1 MKKARIGV
9 SASTMLADGEL
20 ERSYVNQDYIISLA
34 KAGAVPVILPVTE
47 DLSLVAEQLEFLD
60 GVVISGG
67 ADIDPWFYHEEVKPT
82 CGYTNHVL
90 DAFSLATI
98 RAAYEA
104 ELPVFGICRGCQA
117 INVAFGG
124 TLYQDIPTE
133 RPGCYAHLQKA
144 ERWEPI
150 HDISIDEDS
159 FLYSILGNK
168 ARVNSFHHQAV
179 AKIADGFSVTA
190 RARDGIVEC
199 IEKEAG
205 GFVCGVQFH
214 PEMMAANGNA
224 AMLEIFQK
232 FVRICT
238 ND

>member
-1 MKKARIGV
+1 MKKARIGI
-9 SASTMLADGEL
+9 SASTMVADGNL
-20 ERSYVNQDYIISLA
+20 ERSYVNQDYIISLE
-34 KAGAVPVILPVTE
+34 KAGAVPVIIPVVQ
-47 DLSLVAEQLEFLD
+47 DVSLVEEQLEFLD

-67 ADIDPWFYHEEVKPT
+67 ADIDPWFYHEEVKNT
-82 CGYTNHVL
+82 CGFTNHAL
-90 DAFSLATI
+90 DAFTLATI

-104 ELPVFGICRGCQA
+104 ELPLFGICRGCQA

-124 TLYQDIPTE
+124 TLYQDIPTD
-133 RPGCYAHLQKA
+133 RPGSYAHLQKA
-144 ERWEPI
+144 ERWEAI
-150 HDISIDEDS
+150 HDIAVDEES
-159 FLYSILGNK
+159 FLYSLMGNR

-179 AKIADGFSVTA
+179 ARVADGFIVTA

-199 IEKEAG
+199 LEKEAG

-214 PEMMAANGNA
+214 PEMMAAHGDPL
-224 AMLEIFQK
+224 MLEVFQK